1 MKNLVIAGGG
11 TAGWFAALY
20 MRKLFPDSN
29 ISVIYNKEIGIIG
42 VGEATTPKILSFLDS
57 LEIHP
62 LDIIPH
68 IKGAIKNG
76 INFENWNGDGKRY
89 MHAFDDKLVDF
100 KIENV
105 FDRQCLDYYLRLL
118 INKNLPFE
126 EYVYQTKIAYQNKV
140 DIYNTDWALHF
151 DAAEMANYL
160 EKIGTERNITIIN
173 DKIVGIV
180 SDERNF
186 VSSLQLESG
195 QSVECDFVFDCTG
208 FRREIIGKFYK
219 EDWISF
225 RDYMPMKKGIHFWL
239 PPQDDVEPFT
249 SAIALKYG
257 WSWKIPL
264 PHRIGSGYIYDS
276 DYISDEEALEEAEQ
290 FYGQKLDVRRT
301 IPFDPGRFKNLWV
314 KNCIALGLAG
324 SFLEPLESTSIWQ
337 TLNQLEELSHFL
349 NEMDK
354 DTPRDL
360 YNEMIGNSIEYKSL
374 FVYLHYFTKRADTK
388 FWQEFR
394 EKNPIPKKWEH
405 IFRKIKDGSIRYFDI
420 GDIKTPG
427 HFGMTSYAMV
437 CQGLD
442 LFEEMNVDNYENIVP
457 SIQEYKTLVDE
468 KDKNIAV
475 NHTEFLVWLKNKNT
489 EI

>member
-20 MRKLFPDSN
+20 MKKIFPQSN
-29 ISVIYNKEIGIIG
+29 VTVIQNKEIGIIG
-42 VGEATTPKILSFLDS
+42 VGEATTPKILDFLDS
-57 LEIHP
+57 LGIHP

-68 IKGAIKNG
+68 IKGGIKNG
-76 INFENWNGDGKRY
+76 INFENWNGDGNRY

-100 KIENV
+100 KIDNI
-105 FDRQCLDYYLRLL
+105 FDSKCLDYYHKLL
-118 INKNLPFE
+118 ISKNLPFD
-126 EYVYQTKIAYQNKV
+126 EYIYQTKIAYQNKV

-151 DAAEMANYL
+151 DAAEMASYL
-160 EKIGTERNITIIN
+160 NKIGIERGIN
-173 DKIVGIV
+173 VVEDKIIGVE
-180 SDERNF
+180 SDDRNF
-186 VSSLQLESG
+186 VSIIKLESG
-195 QSVECDFVFDCTG
+195 KDLNCDFVFDCTG

-239 PPQDDVEPFT
+239 PQQDDVEPFT

-276 DYISDEEALEEAEQ
+276 DYISDEEALLEAEE
-290 FYGQKLDVRRT
+290 FYNQKLDVRRT

-337 TLNQLEELSHFL
+337 TLNQLEELKHFL
-349 NEMDK
+349 NDLDK

-374 FVYLHYFTKRADTK
+374 FVYLHYFTKRSDTL
-388 FWQEFR
+388 FWKEFK
-394 EKNPIPKKWEH
+394 EKHPVPEKWKH
-405 IFRKIKDGSIRYFDI
+405 IFDKLKAGDLRFMDI
-420 GDIKTPG
+420 GNIKIPG
-427 HFGMTSYAMV
+427 HFGLTSYTQV
-437 CQGLD
+437 GHGLEYID
-442 LFEEMNVDNYENIVP
+442 SINIDNYQNINP
-457 SIQEYKTLVDE
+457 SIEEYKTLIDE
-468 KDKNIAV
+468 KDKTTAV
-475 NHTEFLVWLKNKNT
+475 NHTQFLKWLET
-489 EI
+489 R